1 MLLYNCFICSEKKNL
16 FAANFDFTG
25 YLAMNF
31 QNHYNQ
37 SLFSI
42 LMRFF
47 MADKEVRV
55 RYAPSP
61 TGMQHIGGVRTAL
74 FNYLF
79 ARSQNG
85 KFILRLEDTDRTRYD
100 EKYVQNL
107 YDTMAWLGIDWDE
120 GGSKGGE
127 YGPYVQSERFEL
139 YKKYAYE
146 LVEKGEAYYCFC
158 DAERLDRIRKIQT
171 ENKMA
176 PGYDRNCRHLTPEE
190 VKANLDAGKPYV
202 IRLKVPMEGE
212 TKFSDHLL
220 GDIVWKNED
229 ISPDPVLLKSDGFPT
244 YHLANIVDDHFMKI
258 SHVMRAQEWI
268 PSTPLHVQMYR
279 AFGWEHPEFCHLPMV
294 NGSDGKKLSK
304 RHGSTSLNEFRA
316 RGYLPQAIVNY
327 VAMLGCS
334 YEEGKEF
341 YTLEELAKAFKLEH
355 LNKAPAVFD
364 YKKLEYYNGNYIRQL
379 STEELYKWTLPF
391 ITGTGDALL
400 EINPENPQPKPNVGP
415 EFSGVAMGEDG
426 KPYCVDKSMNM
437 SSEDVEKTLMGLM
450 PLIQERLK
458 FLTEAAE
465 MVHFMF
471 TEPAVPPAD
480 QIIPKRIDAAKTKE
494 VLEVAKEFVAKVF
507 ELDHE
512 GAEEFAKAKAEE
524 LGIKLGDFMMPV
536 RMAVTGS
543 RVSPPLIGSIS
554 VLGKE
559 RALAR
564 IDRTLATL

>member
-1 MLLYNCFICSEKKNL
+1 MQE
-16 FAANFDFTG
+16 
-25 YLAMNF
+25 
-31 QNHYNQ
+31 
-37 SLFSI
+37 
-42 LMRFF
+42 
-47 MADKEVRV
+47 KEVRV

-79 ARSQNG
+79 ARSKNG

-100 EKYVQNL
+100 EKYVKNL
-107 YDTMAWLGIDWDE
+107 YDTMDWLGIDWDE
-120 GGSKGGE
+120 GGSKGGPF
-127 YGPYVQSERFEL
+127 GPYVQSERFAL
-139 YKKYAYE
+139 YKEYAMKLIE
-146 LVEKGEAYYCFC
+146 NGEAYYCFC

-176 PGYDRNCRHLTPEE
+176 PGYDRNCRHLTAQE

-202 IRLKVPMEGE
+202 IRLKVPMEGV
-212 TKFSDHLL
+212 TKFHDHIL
-220 GDIVWKNED
+220 GDIEWKNED

-279 AFGWEHPEFCHLPMV
+279 SFGWEHPEFCHLPMV

-304 RHGSTSLNEFRA
+304 RHGSTSVNEFRA

-341 YTLEELAKAFKLEH
+341 YTLEELSKAFKLEH

-364 YKKLEYYNGNYIRQL
+364 YKKLEYYNANYIRRL
-379 STEELYKWTLPF
+379 SIEELYKWTLPF
-391 ITGTGDALL
+391 ITGTGDAML

-415 EFSGVAMGEDG
+415 EFSGVALDENGQL
-426 KPYCVDKSMNM
+426 YCVDKSMNM
-437 SSEDVEKTLMGLM
+437 SSEDVKNTLMGLM

-465 MVHFMF
+465 MIHFMF
-471 TEPAVPPAD
+471 TEPAVPPAE
-480 QIIPKRIDAAKTKE
+480 QIIPKKLDIAKTKE
-494 VLEVAKEFVAKVF
+494 VLEAAKDFVHQVF
-507 ELDHE
+507 KLNHE
-512 GAEEFAKAKAEE
+512 EAEELAKSTAEK
-524 LGIKLGDFMMPV
+524 LGIKLGDFMMPI

-543 RVSPPLIGSIS
+543 RVSPPLIGSII
-554 VLGKE
+554 VLGEEKSI
-559 RALAR
+559 AR
-564 IDRTLATL
+564 IEKTIAAL

>member
-1 MLLYNCFICSEKKNL
+1 MENI
-16 FAANFDFTG
+16 
-25 YLAMNF
+25 
-31 QNHYNQ
+31 
-37 SLFSI
+37 
-42 LMRFF
+42 
-47 MADKEVRV
+47 KEVRV

-61 TGMQHIGGVRTAL
+61 TGLQHIGGVRTAL
-74 FNYLF
+74 FNYLY
-79 ARSQNG
+79 ARSQGG

-107 YDTMAWLGIDWDE
+107 YDTMQWLGIDWDE
-120 GGSKGGE
+120 GGSKGGD

-139 YKKYAYE
+139 YKEYAQKLIE
-146 LVEKGEAYYCFC
+146 NGEAYYCFC
-158 DAERLDRIRKIQT
+158 DAERLERIRKIQT

-212 TKFSDHLL
+212 TKFHDHIL

-244 YHLANIVDDHFMKI
+244 YHLANIVDDHMMKI

-268 PSTPLHVQMYR
+268 PSTPLHVQMYKS
-279 AFGWEHPEFCHLPMV
+279 FGWEHPEFCHLPMV

-341 YTLEELAKAFKLEH
+341 YTLEELAKNFKLEH

-379 STEELYKWTLPF
+379 SAEELYKWTLPF
-391 ITGTGDALL
+391 ITGTGDATL

-415 EFSGVAMGEDG
+415 DFSGVALGEDG
-426 KPYCVDKSMNM
+426 RPYCVDKSMNM
-437 SSEDVEKTLMGLM
+437 STEDVEKKLLGLM

-465 MVHFMF
+465 MVRFMF
-471 TEPAVPPAD
+471 TEPPVPPAE
-480 QIIPKRIDAAKTKE
+480 QIIPKKIDAAKTKE
-494 VLEVAKEFVAKVF
+494 VLEEAKDFVHQIF
-507 ELDHE
+507 TLDHE
-512 GAEEFAKAKAEE
+512 GAENLAKQKAEA
-524 LGIKLGDFMMPV
+524 LGVKLGDFMMPI

-543 RVSPPLIGSIS
+543 RVSPPLIGSIL
-554 VLGKE
+554 VLGEEKSI
-559 RALAR
+559 AR
-564 IDRTLATL
+564 IERTIQTAF

>member
-1 MLLYNCFICSEKKNL
+1 ME
-16 FAANFDFTG
+16 T
-25 YLAMNF
+25 
-31 QNHYNQ
+31 
-37 SLFSI
+37 
-42 LMRFF
+42 
-47 MADKEVRV
+47 KEVRV

-74 FNYLF
+74 FNYLY
-79 ARSQNG
+79 ARSKGG

-100 EKYVQNL
+100 EKYVKNL

-120 GGSKGGE
+120 GGDKGGE

-139 YKKYAYE
+139 YKKYAME

-202 IRLKVPMEGE
+202 IRLKVPMEGT
-212 TKFSDHLL
+212 TKFHDHIL
-220 GDIVWKNED
+220 GDIEWKNED

-279 AFGWEHPEFCHLPMV
+279 SFGWEHPEFCHLPMV
-294 NGSDGKKLSK
+294 NGQDGKKLSK
-304 RHGSTSLNEFRA
+304 RHGSTSVNEFRA

-341 YTLEELAKAFKLEH
+341 YTLDELAKAFKLEH

-364 YKKLEYYNGNYIRQL
+364 YKKLEYYNGNYIRML
-379 STEELYKWTLPF
+379 SDEELYKWTLPF
-391 ITGTGDALL
+391 ITGTGDAAL
-400 EINPENPQPKPNVGP
+400 EINPENPQPAPKVGP
-415 EFSGVAMGEDG
+415 EYSGIALGEDG
-426 KPYCVDKSMNM
+426 EPYCVDKSMNM
-437 SSEDVEKTLMGLM
+437 SSADVKAKLLALM
-450 PLIQERLK
+450 PLIKERLK
-458 FLTEAAE
+458 YLTDAAE
-465 MVHFMF
+465 MVHFLF
-471 TEPAVPPAD
+471 TEPAVPPVD
-480 QIIPKRIDAAKTKE
+480 QIIPKKIDAAKTKE
-494 VLEVAKEFVAKVF
+494 VLEKAKDFVKALPG
-507 ELDHE
+507 LDHE
-512 GAEEFAKAKAEE
+512 ASEELAKKCAEE
-524 LGIKLGDFMMPV
+524 LGIKLGDFMMPI

-543 RVSPPLIGSIS
+543 RVSPPLMGSILI
-554 VLGKE
+554 LGVEKSIE
-559 RALAR
+559 R
-564 IDRTLATL
+564 IERTLEKF

>member
-1 MLLYNCFICSEKKNL
+1 MENI
-16 FAANFDFTG
+16 
-25 YLAMNF
+25 
-31 QNHYNQ
+31 
-37 SLFSI
+37 
-42 LMRFF
+42 
-47 MADKEVRV
+47 KEVRV

-74 FNYLF
+74 FNYLY
-79 ARSQNG
+79 AKSKGG

-100 EKYVQNL
+100 EKYVKNL
-107 YDTMAWLGIDWDE
+107 YDTMEWLGIDWDE
-120 GGSKGGE
+120 GGDKGGE

-139 YKKYAYE
+139 YKEYANKLIE
-146 LVEKGEAYYCFC
+146 NGEAYYCFC

-212 TKFSDHLL
+212 TKFSDHIL

-244 YHLANIVDDHFMKI
+244 YHLANIVDDHMMKI

-268 PSTPLHVQMYR
+268 PSTPLHVQMYKS
-279 AFGWEHPEFCHLPMV
+279 FGWEHPEFCHLPMV
-294 NGSDGKKLSK
+294 NGADGKKLSK

-316 RGYLPQAIVNY
+316 RGYLPKAIVNY

-334 YEEGKEF
+334 YIEGQEF
-341 YTLEELAKAFKLEH
+341 YTLDELAKNFKLEH

-364 YKKLEYYNGNYIRQL
+364 YKKLEYYNGNYIRQM
-379 STEELYKWTLPF
+379 SAEELYKWTLPF
-391 ITGTGDALL
+391 ITGTGDATL

-415 EFSGVAMGEDG
+415 EFSGVALGEDG
-426 KPYCVDKSMNM
+426 RPYCVDKSMNM
-437 SSEDVEKTLMGLM
+437 STEDVEKTLLGLM

-471 TEPAVPPAD
+471 TEPAVPPAE
-480 QIIPKRIDAAKTKE
+480 QIIPKKIDLAKTKE
-494 VLEVAKEFVAKVF
+494 VLEAAKDFVHQCF
-507 ELDHE
+507 SLDHE
-512 GAEEFAKAKAEE
+512 GAENLAKAKAEE
-524 LGIKLGDFMMPV
+524 LGIKLGDFMMPI

-543 RVSPPLIGSIS
+543 RVSPPLIGSIL
-554 VLGKE
+554 VLGEAKC
-559 RALAR
+559 LAR
-564 IDRTLATL
+564 IERTINSL

>member
-1 MLLYNCFICSEKKNL
+1 MQE
-16 FAANFDFTG
+16 
-25 YLAMNF
+25 
-31 QNHYNQ
+31 
-37 SLFSI
+37 
-42 LMRFF
+42 
-47 MADKEVRV
+47 KEVRV

-79 ARSQNG
+79 ARSKNG

-100 EKYVQNL
+100 EKYVKNL
-107 YDTMAWLGIDWDE
+107 YDTMDWLGIDWDE
-120 GGSKGGE
+120 GGSKGGPF
-127 YGPYVQSERFEL
+127 GPYVQSERFAL
-139 YKKYAYE
+139 YKEYAMKLIE
-146 LVEKGEAYYCFC
+146 NGEAYYCFC

-176 PGYDRNCRHLTPEE
+176 PGYDRNCRHLTAQE

-202 IRLKVPMEGE
+202 IRLKVPMEGV
-212 TKFSDHLL
+212 TKFHDHIL
-220 GDIVWKNED
+220 GDIEWKNED

-279 AFGWEHPEFCHLPMV
+279 SFGWEHPEFCHLPMV

-304 RHGSTSLNEFRA
+304 RHGSTSVNEFRA

-341 YTLEELAKAFKLEH
+341 YTLEELSKAFKLEH

-364 YKKLEYYNGNYIRQL
+364 YKKLEYYNANYIRRL
-379 STEELYKWTLPF
+379 SIEELYKWTLPF
-391 ITGTGDALL
+391 ITGTGDAMLK
-400 EINPENPQPKPNVGP
+400 INPENPQPKPNVGP
-415 EFSGVAMGEDG
+415 EFSGVALDENGQL
-426 KPYCVDKSMNM
+426 YCVDKSMNM
-437 SSEDVEKTLMGLM
+437 SSEDVKNTLMGLM

-465 MVHFMF
+465 MIHFMF
-471 TEPAVPPAD
+471 TEPAVPPAE
-480 QIIPKRIDAAKTKE
+480 QIIPKKLDIAKTKE
-494 VLEVAKEFVAKVF
+494 VLEAAKDFVHQVF
-507 ELDHE
+507 KLNHE
-512 GAEEFAKAKAEE
+512 EAEELAKSTAEK
-524 LGIKLGDFMMPV
+524 LGIKLGDFMMPI

-543 RVSPPLIGSIS
+543 RVSPPLIGSII
-554 VLGKE
+554 VLGEEKSI
-559 RALAR
+559 AR
-564 IDRTLATL
+564 IEKTIAAL

>member
-1 MLLYNCFICSEKKNL
+1 MS
-16 FAANFDFTG
+16 D
-25 YLAMNF
+25 
-31 QNHYNQ
+31 
-37 SLFSI
+37 
-42 LMRFF
+42 
-47 MADKEVRV
+47 EVRV

-79 ARSQNG
+79 ARSKNG

-107 YDTMAWLGIDWDE
+107 YDTMSWLGIDWDE
-120 GGSKGGE
+120 GGDKGGP

-139 YKKYAYE
+139 YKKYAMQLIE
-146 LVEKGEAYYCFC
+146 NGEAYYCFC

-171 ENKMA
+171 ENKMP

-212 TKFSDHLL
+212 TTFEDHIL
-220 GDIVWKNED
+220 GTIQWKNED
-229 ISPDPVLLKSDGFPT
+229 ISPDPILLKSDGFPT
-244 YHLANIVDDHFMKI
+244 YHLANIVDDHMMHI
-258 SHVMRAQEWI
+258 THVMRAQEWI
-268 PSTPLHVQMYR
+268 PSTPLHVQMYKS
-279 AFGWEHPEFCHLPMV
+279 FGWEHPEFCHLPMV
-294 NGSDGKKLSK
+294 NGADGKKLSK

-327 VAMLGCS
+327 VALLGCS

-364 YKKLEYYNGNYIRQL
+364 YKKLEYYNGNYIRML
-379 STEELYKWTLPF
+379 SAEELYKWTLPF
-391 ITGTGDALL
+391 ITGTGDATL
-400 EINPENPQPKPNVGP
+400 EINPENPQPKPKVGP
-415 EFSGVAMGEDG
+415 EYSGVALGEDG
-426 KPYCVDKSMNM
+426 RPYCVDKSMNM
-437 SSEDVEKTLMGLM
+437 STEDVEKTLLGLM
-450 PLIQERLK
+450 PLIQERLH
-458 FLTEAAE
+458 FLCDAAE

-480 QIIPKRIDAAKTKE
+480 QIIPKKLDGTKTKE
-494 VLEVAKEFVAKVF
+494 VLEAAKTFVSEIFGKTHDDAEALAKEN
-507 ELDHE
+507 
-512 GAEEFAKAKAEE
+512 AEK
-524 LGIKLGDFMMPV
+524 LGIKLGDFMMPI

-543 RVSPPLIGSIS
+543 RVSPPLIGSIW

-559 RALAR
+559 KSLAR
-564 IDRTLATL
+564 IERTLATL

>member
-1 MLLYNCFICSEKKNL
+1 
-16 FAANFDFTG
+16 
-25 YLAMNF
+25 
-31 QNHYNQ
+31 
-37 SLFSI
+37 
-42 LMRFF
+42 
-47 MADKEVRV
+47 MAENEVRV

-74 FNYLF
+74 FNYLY
-79 ARSQNG
+79 ARSKGG

-107 YDTMAWLGIDWDE
+107 YDTMSWLGIDWDE

-212 TKFSDHLL
+212 TKFADHLL

-244 YHLANIVDDHFMKI
+244 YHLANIVDDHFMKV

-279 AFGWEHPEFCHLPMV
+279 SFGWEHPEFCHLPMV

-327 VAMLGCS
+327 VALLGCS
-334 YEEGKEF
+334 YIDGQDM
-341 YTLEELAKAFKLEH
+341 YTLDELAQNFKLEH

-364 YKKLEYYNGNYIRQL
+364 YKKLEWYNGNYIRQL
-379 STEELYKWTLPF
+379 SAEELYKWTLPF
-391 ITGTGDALL
+391 ITGTGDATL
-400 EINPENPQPKPNVGP
+400 EINPENPQPKPKVGP

-426 KPYCVDKSMNM
+426 EPYCVDESMGL
-437 SSEDVEKTLMGLM
+437 SKADVKQRLMDLM

-458 FLTEAAE
+458 FLCDAAE
-465 MVHFMF
+465 MVRFMF
-471 TEPAVPPAD
+471 VPLTVPPVEE
-480 QIIPKRIDAAKTKE
+480 IVPKRIDAAKTKE
-494 VLEVAKEFVAKVF
+494 VLESAKDFVKMIPTS
-507 ELDHE
+507 DHE
-512 GAEEFAKAKAEE
+512 TAENFAKAESE
-524 LGIKLGDFMMPV
+524 RLGIKLGDYMMPV

-543 RVSPPLIGSIS
+543 RVSPPLIGSIMA
-554 VLGKE
+554 LGVEESLK
-559 RALAR
+559 R
-564 IDRTLATL
+564 IDMTLATL